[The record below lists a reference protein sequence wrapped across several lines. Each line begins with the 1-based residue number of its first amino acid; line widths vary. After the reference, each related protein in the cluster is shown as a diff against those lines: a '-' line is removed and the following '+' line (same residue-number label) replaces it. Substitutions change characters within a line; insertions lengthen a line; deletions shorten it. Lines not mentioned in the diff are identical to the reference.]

1 MMKKF
6 NHHKINLPEIKA
18 KTTDGV
24 RLYETP
30 DGNFYPSITTVLS
43 TRNKEGLFKWRERVG
58 NDVANYVARTAAVRG
73 THVHHMCEDYIN
85 NDFDEEKHKKKF
97 LPYTLFTQL
106 RDSAL
111 QKIDNV
117 YAQECGLYSDKYK
130 VAGRVDCIA
139 EYDGIPSI
147 IDFKTSTSE
156 RKDSYNENYYIQAS
170 AYAEMF
176 EERTGIVINQ
186 IAILVITEDGV
197 VQEFVKDKKNYLPLL
212 TETIS
217 DWKEKNVV
225 HSSNLFKCNNT

>member
-6 NHHKINLPEIKA
+6 KHQKINLPEIKA

>member
-1 MMKKF
+1 MMSF
-6 NHHKINLPEIKA
+6 NHVSIEIPELKTKTINK
-18 KTTDGV
+18 KRFYV
-24 RLYETP
+24 TP
-30 DGNFYPSITTVLS
+30 KGYYPSITTVLS
-43 TRNKEGLFKWRERVG
+43 NRKKEGLWEWRKRVG
-58 NDVANYVARTAAVRG
+58 ADVANYVARTAAVRG
-73 THVHHMCEDYIN
+73 THVHHMCEDYLN

-106 RDSAL
+106 RDSVL
-111 QKIDNV
+111 QKIDNI

-176 EERTGIVINQ
+176 EERTKIAINQ
-186 IAILVITEDGV
+186 VVILVITEDGV

-217 DWKEKNVV
+217 DWKEK
-225 HSSNLFKCNNT
+225 KCGS

>member
-6 NHHKINLPEIKA
+6 KHQKINLPEIKA

-58 NDVANYVARTAAVRG
+58 EDVANYVARTAAVRG
-73 THVHHMCEDYIN
+73 THVHHMCEDYLN

-106 RDSAL
+106 RDSSL
-111 QKIDNV
+111 QKIDNI

-176 EERTGIVINQ
+176 EERTKIAINQ
-186 IAILVITEDGV
+186 VVILVITEDGV

-212 TETIS
+212 TKTIL

-225 HSSNLFKCNNT
+225 HSSDLFKCNNT

>member
-1 MMKKF
+1 MMKIFK
-6 NHHKINLPEIKA
+6 HKTINLPEIKA

-30 DGNFYPSITTVLS
+30 EGNFYPSITTVLS

-58 NDVANYVARTAAVRG
+58 NDVANYVARKAATRG

-117 YAQECGLYSDKYK
+117 YAQECGLYSDKYM

-197 VQEFVKDKKNYLPLL
+197 VQEFIKDKLEYLSSLKD
-212 TETIS
+212 TIK

-225 HSSNLFKCNNT
+225 YNSNILELNNT

>member
-1 MMKKF
+1 M
-6 NHHKINLPEIKA
+6 ILI
-18 KTTDGV
+18 
-24 RLYETP
+24 
-30 DGNFYPSITTVLS
+30 
-43 TRNKEGLFKWRERVG
+43 
-58 NDVANYVARTAAVRG
+58 
-73 THVHHMCEDYIN
+73 
-85 NDFDEEKHKKKF
+85 EKHKKKF

-176 EERTGIVINQ
+176 EERTGIAINQ
-186 IAILVITEDGV
+186 VAILVITEDGV
-197 VQEFVKDKKNYLPLL
+197 VQEFIKDKFEYLPLL
-212 TETIS
+212 KDTIK

-225 HSSNLFKCNNT
+225 YNSNILELNNTQL

>member
-6 NHHKINLPEIKA
+6 KHQKINLPEIKA

-176 EERTGIVINQ
+176 EERTKIAINQ
-186 IAILVITEDGV
+186 VVILVITEDGV

>member
-6 NHHKINLPEIKA
+6 KHQKINLPEIKA

-176 EERTGIVINQ
+176 EERTKIAINQ
-186 IAILVITEDGV
+186 VVILVITEDGV

-217 DWKEKNVV
+217 DWKEK
-225 HSSNLFKCNNT
+225 KCGS

>member
-6 NHHKINLPEIKA
+6 KHQKINLPEIKA

-111 QKIDNV
+111 QKIDNI

-176 EERTGIVINQ
+176 EERTKIAINQ
-186 IAILVITEDGV
+186 VVILVITEDGV